1 MTADNIPQSVTEKN
15 TIRSGERDK
24 KLWQKVHIL
33 FHPDTY
39 TGSVNRHTEKQ
50 WIYKNNQIIKEEITF
65 VPLLYKIFDEIL
77 VDAAAGSKQRYP
89 QVTNIKVDFDVDHNW
104 ISVWSN
110 TLDMDVMNAS
120 RYLSESYW
128 GSSES
133 SIFLTQSVIE
143 MVDAKQYIQYKQV
156 FTRNKRMR
164 HISFSDNSINSTIV
178 SFKPDLAKFGM
189 DRLEG
194 DTVSLMKRRVV
205 DLAGCLGKGVK
216 VELDGTCLPTTFE
229 DYVKLYPKTSS
240 IYEKVNDRLE
250 VCVGVADGPFEQVS
264 FVNNFA
270 TMKGGPH
277 VDYITCQIVTYLA
290 KIMNLEPNYIKS
302 YLWVFVNAFIDNP
315 AFDSETKENLT
326 TNKGSFGSTFE
337 TSNVVSRFFSIAAA
351 FKRNDKLE
359 KTDGKRKWKIND
371 PKLVDAH
378 FAATAYSEDC
388 TLILTQ
394 GDSAEAFARCGLSAV
409 GQVYYGMFPLR
420 CQLPNVKRK
429 SLEKLKKNTEI
440 KNIKKILGL
449 EDGKTYENVK
459 ELRYGHLMI
468 MGDPDHAGSHFK
480 RLLINFLHSFWPS
493 LLKVPNFMLDF
504 IPPIVKAF
512 NKETNDVLLFY
523 TMPEY
528 EAWKEKLGNDATEYK
543 IKYYKRLEACDT
555 EEVAEYFADLDNYT
569 KNFFWD
575 DDEDDYAIERA
586 FSEKKIRERRD
597 WLRAHQAGADIDSKE
612 KHIRYRDFI
621 NKGLILFSRA
631 DNQRSIP
638 SVVDG
643 FKPDQRKILF
653 CAFRMPV
660 IEEIGVSDLSG
671 YVYAHSADHH
681 GEASLVGTIIGMAQN
696 YVGSNN
702 INLLQPIGLFGTRH
716 MGGKDHDHA
725 DGTLLSTWLAPI
737 TQYLFHK
744 DDELLLDYYKEN
756 GQSIE
761 PAWFIP
767 IIPMVLV
774 NGSEGRGAGWSSFV
788 PKYNPRDIIANLIH
802 LLNGEAMVRMDPWY
816 KGFNGAIVKTGDTRY
831 IAKGLIE
838 EIKSE
843 SALSITELPVRRW
856 IREYEE
862 FLKAA
867 RQGGE
872 HKTPFIKAYTTHK
885 DHTIEIMMTED
896 QMTTAR
902 QEGFVKKFKLT
913 TELST
918 CEMHLFDA
926 KGVLK
931 KYDTPEQILKEFF
944 DLRLE
949 FYEKRRN
956 AQLRELKIAVL
967 LLKNKVRFIRQIRN
981 GKITPRQTDELCAE
995 LEKQGFDEET
1005 EIEGKPDELYE
1016 LRKNGFKEETEVE
1029 EEVAAGEEKPQGNA
1043 SKTVSE
1049 TEYDYLLF
1057 MEPKSWTDEKMQEL
1071 QHEMDAKE
1079 KEIDVLTKAT
1089 SKSLWRRDLNALDRQ
1104 LQLDG
1109 NYPRM
1114 DENNFQ
1120 SSHDNDKSSP
1130 KIAEEAPKKTAPA
1143 KRAAASPLPQR
1154 ANKKRL
1160 KRSCDVNAMPNPVLI
1175 SIEFFCRICYS
1186 ISV

>member
-1 MTADNIPQSVTEKN
+1 MTTADPPPLHSTTTDNIPQSATLS
-15 TIRSGERDK
+15 SGERDK
-24 KLWQKVHIL
+24 KLWQKIHIL

-39 TGSVNRHTEKQ
+39 TGSVEKHTEKQ
-50 WIYKNNQIIKEEITF
+50 WIYQENKIIKEEITF
-65 VPLLYKIFDEIL
+65 VPLMYKIFDEIL
-77 VDAAAGSKQRYP
+77 VDSAAGNKQRYP

-156 FTRNKRMR
+156 FTRNKRIR
-164 HISFSDNSINSTIV
+164 HISYSDNSKNSTIV

-189 DRLEG
+189 ERLEG

-468 MGDPDHAGSHFK
+468 MADPDHAGSHFK

-543 IKYYKRLEACDT
+543 IKYYKRLQACET
-555 EEVAEYFADLDNYT
+555 KEVAEYFADLDNYT
-569 KNFFWD
+569 
-575 DDEDDYAIERA
+575 DEDDYAIEH
-586 FSEKKIRERRD
+586 SY
-597 WLRAHQAGADIDSKE
+597 LTGAGAAIDSKE

-653 CAFRMPV
+653 CAFRKPV

-671 YVYAHSADHH
+671 YVYAHSAYHH

-702 INLLQPIGLFGTRH
+702 INLLQPIGLFGTRQ
-716 MGGKDHDHA
+716 MGGKDHA
-725 DGTLLSTWLAPI
+725 SGRYLFTQLSPI
-737 TQYLFHK
+737 TRYIFHK
-744 DDELLLDYYKEN
+744 ADELLLNYLNDN

-767 IIPMVLV
+767 IVPMVLV
-774 NGSEGRGAGWSSFV
+774 NGSEGTGTGWSSFV
-788 PKYNPRDIIANLIH
+788 PNYNPRDIIANLIR
-802 LLNGEAMVRMDPWY
+802 LLNGKAMVRMDPWY
-816 KGFNGAIVKTGDTRY
+816 KCFNGAILKTEDTRY
-831 IAKGLIE
+831 ITEGLIE
-838 EIKSE
+838 EINSK
-843 SALSITELPVRRW
+843 SALRITELPVRRW
-856 IREYEE
+856 TREYKE

-872 HKTPFIKAYTTHK
+872 HKTPFIKAYTTHH
-885 DHTIEIMMTED
+885 DHTIEILMTED

-918 CEMHLFDA
+918 SDMHLFDA

-956 AQLRELKIAVL
+956 AELHELKMAVL
-967 LLKNKVRFIRQIRN
+967 LLENKVRFIHQIHN
-981 GKITPRQTDELCAE
+981 GKITPRQQTDVLCAE
-995 LEKQGFDEET
+995 LEKQGFNEEM

-1016 LRKNGFKEETEVE
+1016 LRKKGFKEETEVE

-1043 SKTVSE
+1043 TKTVPE

-1057 MEPKSWTDEKMQEL
+1057 MEPRSWTDVKMREL
-1071 QHEMDAKE
+1071 QKDIDAKE

-1089 SKSLWRRDLNALDRQ
+1089 SKSLWLSDLNALDHQ

-1120 SSHDNDKSSP
+1120 SSQDDGKSSP
-1130 KIAEEAPKKTAPA
+1130 EIAEGESTSKTSCNQSFSTMVEQETEAVSDSDEEEPEDDNDATED
-1143 KRAAASPLPQR
+1143 S
-1154 ANKKRL
+1154 
-1160 KRSCDVNAMPNPVLI
+1160 DF
-1175 SIEFFCRICYS
+1175 EDEE
-1186 ISV
+1186 